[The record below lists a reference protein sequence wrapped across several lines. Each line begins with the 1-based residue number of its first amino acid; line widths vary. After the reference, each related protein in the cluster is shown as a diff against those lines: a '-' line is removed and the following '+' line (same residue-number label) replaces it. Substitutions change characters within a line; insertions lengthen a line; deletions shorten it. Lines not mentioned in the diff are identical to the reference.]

1 MRFPADPGENFSGRV
16 SFIIVVA
23 STSHLCYEAPS
34 YGNEVSMAR
43 ILIIDDDVP
52 FCIGL
57 AEAMQAGGNEVT
69 CAHSLAAGQRLAASE
84 PFDVVFLDVMLPD
97 GSGLDQLSNIRAVPS
112 QPEIIIL
119 TGGGTPDGA
128 EMAIASGAWDYIQ
141 KPFPLSVI
149 KLHLMRALQYRE
161 ERQTRKPLNVLKTDG
176 IIGNS
181 ALIRDSY
188 DLLAEATSTDV
199 AVLIT
204 GETGTGKELFAKA
217 IHDNSRRSGK
227 SFVVV
232 DCAALQGTLI
242 ESILFGYEKGAFTG
256 AVQSREGLIK
266 QADGGTL
273 FLDEIAELPLA
284 IQKVFLRVLQEHRFR
299 PLGRQKEIESN
310 FRLIAATN
318 RDLEGMVQAGQFRKD
333 LLYRLRALAISL
345 PPLRE
350 HREDVVPIAVY
361 HLEKICKRSGLDT
374 KVFSPD
380 FVEALLSYAWPVN
393 VRELVN
399 ALERAV
405 AASASASTLFRR
417 HLPRD
422 IRIQLVRAST
432 VATPVAADEAN
443 APSPQ
448 SLPTL
453 KELRTSVYEKAERQY
468 LTDLIKLTA
477 GNIERACGISDL
489 SQPRLY
495 ELLRKHKLS
504 TKR

>member
-1 MRFPADPGENFSGRV
+1 
-16 SFIIVVA
+16 
-23 STSHLCYEAPS
+23 
-34 YGNEVSMAR
+34 MAK
-43 ILIIDDDVP
+43 ILIIDDDEA
-52 FCIGL
+52 FCL
-57 AEAMQAGGNEVT
+57 VLSEAMTIGGNQVA
-69 CAHSLAAGQRLAASE
+69 CAHTLEAGRRLAAAE
-84 PFDVVFLDVMLPD
+84 PFDVVFLDVLLPD
-97 GSGLDQLSNIRAVPS
+97 GNGLDQLANIRDVPS

-141 KPFPLSVI
+141 KPFPLSAI
-149 KLHLMRALQYRE
+149 RLHLMRALQYRE
-161 ERQTRKPLNVLKTDG
+161 ERQTRKPLNALKIDG

-181 ALIRDSY
+181 AAMRDSY

-199 AVLIT
+199 TVLIT

-217 IHDNSRRSGK
+217 IHDNSHRSGE

-266 QADGGTL
+266 QADRGTL

-284 IQKVFLRVLQEHRFR
+284 VQKVFLRVLQERRFR

-318 RDLEGMVQAGQFRKD
+318 RDLEGMVQSGQFRKD
-333 LLYRLRALAISL
+333 LLYRLRALTISL

-350 HREDVVPIAVY
+350 HREDIIPIAVY
-361 HLEKICKRSGLDT
+361 HLEKICKRSGLPV
-374 KVFSPD
+374 KVFAPD
-380 FVEALLSYAWPVN
+380 FIEALLSHTWPGN

-399 ALERAV
+399 AIERAV

-417 HLPRD
+417 HLPRE

-432 VATPVAADEAN
+432 VTNHPAADTADT
-443 APSPQ
+443 SSFQ

-453 KELRTSVYEKAERQY
+453 KELRVSVYEKAERQY
-468 LTDLIKLTA
+468 LTELIKLAA

-504 TKR
+504 TKG